1 MAPNTLILILVPV
14 ALILY
19 VFYMFFVKIYIDAAR
34 FRKMD
39 PNLKTFIAPFSGIQG
54 VQKSNIEKYGDSH
67 RFAKQLVK
75 ENPDQNAYLTNVG
88 YKPML
93 VVCSAKLIKE
103 ISTNAKDFRKFNLY
117 KHSDKSYLKGIFLVE
132 GDDWS
137 SQKSIIRHSF
147 NHDSLKKMIPIMNDS
162 IHNFLKRIK

>member
-67 RFAKQLVK
+67 RFAK
-75 ENPDQNAYLTNVG
+75 
-88 YKPML
+88 
-93 VVCSAKLIKE
+93 
-103 ISTNAKDFRKFNLY
+103 
-117 KHSDKSYLKGIFLVE
+117 
-132 GDDWS
+132 
-137 SQKSIIRHSF
+137 
-147 NHDSLKKMIPIMNDS
+147 
-162 IHNFLKRIK
+162 

>member
-1 MAPNTLILILVPV
+1 MAPITLILILVPV

-67 RFAKQLVK
+67 RFAK
-75 ENPDQNAYLTNVG
+75 
-88 YKPML
+88 
-93 VVCSAKLIKE
+93 
-103 ISTNAKDFRKFNLY
+103 
-117 KHSDKSYLKGIFLVE
+117 
-132 GDDWS
+132 
-137 SQKSIIRHSF
+137 
-147 NHDSLKKMIPIMNDS
+147 
-162 IHNFLKRIK
+162 